1 MKKFLFLIS
10 CFFSLVWFDSGAQQ
24 LPFVYYT
31 PNNEINALPS
41 AMVTNTFQD
50 SEGFIW
56 MGIFS
61 SGLIR
66 FDGSNMVQYD
76 QLDGLRDLGVWQI
89 EEDSNGYLWVG
100 STGGLVVSEE
110 PIHNYKLGRKIKFTA
125 EFEGITLMGDAL
137 NLNQIAVDHKGKV
150 WVGTLGNGLLTY
162 QIDGNSSLEVDS
174 IPTDFFG
181 TGTFG
186 INSLLAAK
194 DGSVLAGIAGGYL
207 VRFFDQKNEVI
218 YTPETPSENEIFL
231 SLYEDKE
238 GQLWAHKQNGEV
250 VLFKNSSDEPISL
263 AKLQPSNISY
273 ITAFGE
279 NTIWVTSGSSGV
291 VKFNQATGELIG
303 TYKTANGLLSNNVFQ
318 VLKDREGNMWISQ
331 SGGIS
336 KLRFNYNSFE
346 NFSDRSISGE
356 KPVLPSGRVN
366 SILVTEKGLSP
377 CRFWVGTEEGV
388 TCVNENGYS
397 QYFTQADGL
406 MGDWVNGLGMD
417 PQGRI
422 WIATTQGLNAIV
434 FDKKD
439 ILPEANGI
447 RNISLFGKPAH
458 LFSIPNSPPF
468 IAAEN
473 LRMHLSEN
481 GDYVESLWFPGLRSI
496 FSVVQNKIHQFDFS
510 SGLPS
515 TLFKSVTNDS
525 DGYMWIG
532 TLENGLYKSTVPITV
547 DLLKSYHSS
556 KEKEPIFKLFWS
568 KENGAPSNNIEKL
581 LFHSGKLW
589 VGTQEGLFALNP
601 NSGKIVHKIN
611 AENGLPADN
620 AVSFATSLVTGN
632 IWVGTNKGLAEI
644 DPNTAQVVKKV
655 SRQDGLIDNE
665 VWLFG
670 SVQVGLDGKV
680 FFGTANGLTIYDPTM
695 DRPNTTSPKLQL
707 TLADIIYQSRGR
719 NEVTF
724 EYAALS
730 FANVAG
736 VKYKTRLLGYDED
749 WSEESTLRRL
759 RYTNLPA
766 FLFPKKYTLEVLA
779 INESGVETE
788 TPLQYTISINPIIW
802 LRWWMILNYLGILV
816 VFIYFVDRYQRA
828 KVVKKERDNARIR
841 EAELHAMTAEA
852 RSQAA
857 EAQASAL
864 KADVEKKALELEK
877 IRELEK
883 AYHELKATQNRLIQ
897 AEKMASLGRLATGI
911 AHEIKNPLNFINNFS
926 EISAELVQD
935 LEEAIK
941 AGDMDEV
948 DYIMKQLKENTKRIE
963 KHGKRADSIVH
974 SMMQHA
980 RGSKSVF
987 EPLDLN
993 SLVEKYTELAL
1004 NHKKLQTPE
1013 YSAKIDFHL
1022 NGSLPKINMVEEEIG
1037 QVLLNVIGN
1046 SLEAVWSKKLNLDNS
1061 YTPEISIT
1069 TRQTG
1074 EFAEVIISDNGP
1086 GIPDEIREKIFE
1098 PFFTTKKGTEGTGL
1112 GLSLSYDI
1120 VTQGH
1125 GGSLRLD
1132 KKEEEG
1138 AVFIISLPVK

>member
-1 MKKFLFLIS
+1 MKRLLFLIS
-10 CFFSLVWFDSGAQQ
+10 CFFSLVWFDSDAQQ

-76 QLDGLRDLGVWQI
+76 QQDGLRDLGVWQI
-89 EEDSNGYLWVG
+89 EEDNNGYLWVG
-100 STGGLVVSEE
+100 STGGLVVSQE
-110 PIHNYKLGRKIKFTA
+110 PIHNYQLGRKIRFTTEIGGVA
-125 EFEGITLMGDAL
+125 LMGDAL
-137 NLNQIAVDHKGKV
+137 NLNQIAVDQKGKV
-150 WVGTLGNGLLTY
+150 WVGTLGKGLLTY
-162 QIDGNSSLEVDS
+162 LINEDGAISVDS
-174 IPTDFFG
+174 IATDFFG
-181 TGTFG
+181 TESLG
-186 INSLLAAK
+186 INSLMALD

-207 VRFFDQKNEVI
+207 VRFADNGNEVI
-218 YTPETPSENEIFL
+218 YTPLKPSEDVTIL
-231 SLYEDKE
+231 SLFEDKE
-238 GQLWAHKQNGEV
+238 GQLWAHRQNGEV
-250 VLFKNSSDEPISL
+250 VLFKSFSDQPIIL
-263 AKLQPSNISY
+263 AQLQPSNISH

-279 NTIWVTSGSSGV
+279 NSIWVTSGSSGV
-291 VKFNQATGELIG
+291 VKFNQATGEQLG
-303 TYKTANGLLSNNVFQ
+303 TYNTSNGLLSNNVFQ
-318 VLKDREGNMWISQ
+318 VLKDREGNMWIAQ

-377 CRFWVGTEEGV
+377 CRFWVGTEEGA
-388 TCVNENGYS
+388 TCINESGYS

-406 MGDWVNGLGMD
+406 KGDWINGLGMD

-422 WIATTQGLNAIV
+422 WIATTQGLNAIA
-434 FDKKD
+434 FNRKD
-439 ILPEANGI
+439 ILPEAQDI
-447 RNISLFGKPAH
+447 RNISLFDKPAN

-473 LRMHLSEN
+473 LRIHLSAN
-481 GDYVESLWFPGLRSI
+481 GEFIESIWFPGLRSI
-496 FSVVQNKIHQFDFS
+496 YGVVQNKIYQFDSS

-515 TLFKSVTNDS
+515 TLFKSVTIDS
-525 DGYMWIG
+525 AGYMWVG
-532 TLENGLYKSTVPITV
+532 TLENGLFKSTVPITI
-547 DLLKSYHSS
+547 DFLKGYHSS
-556 KEKEPIFKLFWS
+556 RKKEPIFRLFWS
-568 KENGAPSNNIEKL
+568 KENGSPSNNIEKL
-581 LFHSGKLW
+581 MFNSGKLW

-601 NSGKIVHKIN
+601 ETGEILHKIN
-611 AENGLPADN
+611 SENGLPADN
-620 AVSFATSLVTGN
+620 AVSFATSLVTGSL
-632 IWVGTNKGLAEI
+632 WVGTNKGLAEV
-644 DPNTAQVVKKV
+644 DPNTAQVIKKI

-695 DRPNTTSPKLQL
+695 DRPNLTPPKLQL
-707 TLADIIYQSRGR
+707 TLADIVYQSRGR

-736 VKYKTRLLGYDED
+736 VKYKTRLIGYDED

-766 FLFPKKYTLEVLA
+766 FLFPKNYTLEVVA
-779 INESGVETE
+779 INESGVESE
-788 TPLQYTISINPIIW
+788 TPLQHTISINPIIW

-816 VFIYFVDRYQRA
+816 VIIYFVDRYQRA

-841 EAELHAMTAEA
+841 EAELHALTAEA
-852 RSQAA
+852 KSQAA
-857 EAQASAL
+857 EAQAKAL
-864 KADVEKKALELEK
+864 KADVEMKALELEK

-926 EISAELVQD
+926 EISSELVQELD
-935 LEEAIK
+935 EAIK
-941 AGDMDEV
+941 TGDTDEV
-948 DYIMKQLKENTKRIE
+948 DYIMNQLRDNTKRIE
-963 KHGKRADSIVH
+963 KHGKRADAIVH

-980 RGSKSVF
+980 RGSTSVF

-993 SLVEKYTELAL
+993 NLVEKYTELAL
-1004 NHKKLQTPE
+1004 SHKRIQTPDF
-1013 YSAKIDFHL
+1013 SARIDFRFDA
-1022 NGSLPKINMVEEEIG
+1022 NLPKISMVGDEIG
-1037 QVLLNVIGN
+1037 QVLLNIIGN
-1046 SLEAVWSKKLNLDNS
+1046 AFEAMWSKKLRLNDT
-1061 YTPEISIT
+1061 YVPAIFIS

-1074 EFAEVIISDNGP
+1074 DLADVIISDNGP
-1086 GIPDEIREKIFE
+1086 GVPDEIREKIFE

-1112 GLSLSYDI
+1112 GLSLCYDI

-1132 KKEEEG
+1132 HKDEEG
-1138 AVFIISLPVK
+1138 AVFIISLPIK